1 MAALLE
7 QDPMV
12 EPSADFQRGDIVYIR
27 GNRRRWVAIV
37 ERADVMTPFPHYI
50 CQKEDGS
57 QLQISKLELSANPI
71 DPH

>member
-7 QDPMV
+7 QNPMAR
-12 EPSADFQRGDIVYIR
+12 PSADFEPGDIVYIR

-57 QLQISKLELSANPI
+57 QWQISKLELSANPI

>member
-1 MAALLE
+1 
-7 QDPMV
+7 
-12 EPSADFQRGDIVYIR
+12 
-27 GNRRRWVAIV
+27 
-37 ERADVMTPFPHYI
+37 MTPFPHYI